1 MGILFGQTEVSDGY
15 VELFRVLGQHGL
27 IGVILGVIALCGLL
41 ALAAIFVLKDTVK
54 SSQAFSESIKELA
67 ETVSAIRAKG
77 EVVNVKQDAQL
88 AEHETRLDNHE
99 VRIVTLET
107 HEPARGRG
115 NKKMEDK

>member
-1 MGILFGQTEVSDGY
+1 MIFGQTEVSDGY

-27 IGVILGVIALCGLL
+27 IGVILGVIAFAGLIS
-41 ALAAIFVLKDTVK
+41 LAAIWVLKDVAT
-54 SSQAFSESIKELA
+54 ANRATTENIKELA
-67 ETVSAIRAKG
+67 EKVSAINAKG
-77 EVVNVKQDAQL
+77 EVVNAKQDATI

>member
-27 IGVILGVIALCGLL
+27 IGVILGVIAFAGLI
-41 ALAAIFVLKDTVK
+41 ALAAIWVLKDIA
-54 SSQAFSESIKELA
+54 SANQATTANIKELA
-67 ETVSAIRAKG
+67 EKVSAINAKG
-77 EVVNVKQDAQL
+77 EVINIKQDAAI

-107 HEPARGRG
+107 SEP
-115 NKKMEDK
+115 NKGKNK